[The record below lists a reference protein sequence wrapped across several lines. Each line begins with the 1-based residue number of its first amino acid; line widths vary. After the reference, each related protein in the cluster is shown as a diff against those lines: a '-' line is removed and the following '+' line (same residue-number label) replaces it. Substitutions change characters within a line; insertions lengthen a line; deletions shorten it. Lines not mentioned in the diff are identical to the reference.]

1 MRRISA
7 LGKAWGAKFA
17 AALQSGRRMPVVLFK
32 RLEKYQFIM
41 YNNREAVKAAKI
53 L

>member
-17 AALQSGRRMPVVLFK
+17 AALQAGRRMPVVLFK